1 MVNCIES
8 FLKGTVNFRN
18 KKHDFFVV
26 LFPGAHLHKQSP
38 EDLSAAWD
46 WEPHKPGWLKLG
58 GYWYKA
64 PRLVA

>member
-1 MVNCIES
+1 MI
-8 FLKGTVNFRN
+8 
-18 KKHDFFVV
+18 FFVVV

-58 GYWYKA
+58 GCWYKA